1 MNDVLHVVR
10 DGKWIGPFSTT
21 QLRALAA
28 AGRLRLTDAVW
39 REGMAKAVLV
49 TKVKNLFPASPP
61 RPRLPDAASAE
72 VSPATISPTPTG
84 SPGPSN
90 ASGVLVA
97 NPPPTSPKEVPVT
110 SDKHAPAA
118 VTVPTV
124 PPPLPGTA
132 KQPSEHKA
140 APNAGTPSRP
150 RMRRAIAG
158 NGAVL
163 ISQDGYNVHYRKKCS
178 QCGFEDTCRST
189 MLISIGTTRSHLFC
203 PKCRKSREVQIQGCM
218 Q

>member
-1 MNDVLHVVR
+1 MSDLLHVVR
-10 DGKWIGPFSTT
+10 DGKWIGPFSTA

-28 AGRLRLTDAVW
+28 AGRLRPTDCVW
-39 REGMAKAVLV
+39 KAGMAQAVPV

-61 RPRLPDAASAE
+61 RPHPPDAVSAE
-72 VSPATISPTPTG
+72 VPPATISPTPTV
-84 SPGPSN
+84 SPSPSN
-90 ASGVLVA
+90 ALGVLAAV
-97 NPPPTSPKEVPVT
+97 PPATSPKEVPAT
-110 SDKHAPAA
+110 SNKHALAA
-118 VTVPTV
+118 VTIPTV
-124 PPPLPGTA
+124 PAPLPGTV

-140 APNAGTPSRP
+140 GPNAGTPSRP

-158 NGAVL
+158 IGAVL

-189 MLISIGTTRSHLFC
+189 MLINIGTTRSHFFC
-203 PKCRKSREVQIQGCM
+203 PKCRKNREVQMQGCM